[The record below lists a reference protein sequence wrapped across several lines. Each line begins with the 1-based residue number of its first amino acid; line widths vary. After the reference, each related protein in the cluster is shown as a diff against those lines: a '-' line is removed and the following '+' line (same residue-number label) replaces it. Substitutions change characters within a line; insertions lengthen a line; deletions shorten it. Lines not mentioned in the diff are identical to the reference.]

1 MADLADFMSPKFFK
15 QDLEYFGN
23 LTDDER
29 TFLSQLDDADIAAV
43 IADVQ
48 PEFSEEAWS
57 MIASET
63 MRANRQIASLI
74 LDITNPSPNPDVTP
88 IDPADEWF

>member
-1 MADLADFMSPKFFK
+1 MANLADFMSPKFFK

-23 LTDDER
+23 FTDDER
-29 TFLSQLDDADIAAV
+29 SFLSQLDDADIAAV
-43 IADVQ
+43 ITDVQ